1 MKKILPIF
9 ILIMLLLA
17 ACGGDEATST
27 PVEDVAP
34 APAEEEAAPAEEE
47 AAPAEEEAA
56 PAEEEAAPAEEEAAP
71 AEEEEVMEEK
81 RVLRAT
87 FSWPTFI
94 DPAVGDDF
102 SSSTALTNLYDS
114 LVFPTIGGGYEP
126 WLAESWEVSDDG
138 TVWTFNLREGVQFH
152 DGGEVLASDVVYSF
166 DRMNDIGEGFAYL
179 MAGIDIAEALD
190 DYTVQFTLVEP
201 TGLFLASLVRLYVL
215 NEDLVRENALAE
227 GPYGD
232 KGDYG
237 KEWLLTHDA
246 GSGPYTVV
254 EFPLEE
260 FLLMEKHEEW
270 WGDFVENAPDEV
282 RFIATTES
290 VTVRTL
296 MADQELEISD
306 QWQTVEALES
316 LDEIEGVDIAAFPT
330 INEFYFMIN
339 NRIPPT
345 DDVHCRRAMAYAYDY
360 DTAVSLEWE
369 GTQQSRGP
377 APATTAGHN
386 PDVFVFNRD
395 LDKAMEELTQC
406 QYADSLDDF
415 PIEFHWVSEVPAEEK
430 FALLFQANMADIGM
444 SVEVI
449 STPWLSVVEAT
460 SAQDTSPHIVSIY
473 VTSDSPEAGS
483 MLRQRYHSSSADQW
497 LQNEW
502 LLDEEFDAKIDDAL
516 ATVDQEERFQKYAE
530 LQDFLAELAPSI
542 FVYDQIQKQAFQTY
556 VDWPASRGE
565 VTGIIGYE
573 LFMPDIAVNE

>member
-17 ACGGDEATST
+17 ACGAEDATPT
-27 PVEDVAP
+27 PVEEA
-34 APAEEEAAPAEEE
+34 AAPAEEE

-56 PAEEEAAPAEEEAAP
+56 PAEEEAAPAEEET
-71 AEEEEVMEEK
+71 MEEK

-114 LVFPTIGGGYEP
+114 LVFPTIGGGYDH

-138 TVWTFNLREGVQFH
+138 TVWTFKLQEGAKFH
-152 DGGEVLASDVVYSF
+152 DGSEVQASDVVYSF
-166 DRMNDIGEGFAYL
+166 NRLNDIGEGFAYL
-179 MAGIDIAEALD
+179 MAGTDSAEALD
-190 DYTVQFTLVEP
+190 DYSVQFTLAEP
-201 TGLFLASLVRLYVL
+201 TGLFLANMVRLYIL
-215 NEDLVRENALAE
+215 NEDLVRENALAD

-232 KGDYG
+232 NGDYG
-237 KEWLLTHDA
+237 KEWLLTNDA

-290 VTVRTL
+290 ITVKTL
-296 MADQELEISD
+296 MSNQELEISD

-316 LDEIEGVDIAAFPT
+316 LDDIEGVEIAAFPT

-345 DDVHCRRAMAYAYDY
+345 DDVHCRRAMAYAFDY
-360 DTAVSLEWE
+360 ATAVSLEWE
-369 GTQQSRGP
+369 GTQQSKGP

-386 PDVFVFNRD
+386 PDVFVFTRD
-395 LDKAMEELTQC
+395 LDKAMEELAQC
-406 QYADSLDDF
+406 QYADNLDDN
-415 PIEFHWVSEVPAEEK
+415 PVEFQWVSEVPAEEK

-444 SVEVI
+444 TVKVVS
-449 STPWLSVVEAT
+449 SPWLSVVEAT

-502 LLDEEFDAKIDDAL
+502 LLDEEFDANIDDAL
-516 ATVDQEERFQKYAE
+516 STVDQDERYQKYAE
-530 LQDFLAELAPSI
+530 LQDYIAELAPSI
-542 FVYDQIQKQAFQTY
+542 FVYDQIQKQAFQDY
-556 VDWPASRGE
+556 VDWPAARGE

-573 LFMPDIAVNE
+573 LYMPDIAVNK